1 MSYTRK
7 PLLRRKKLVLDSL
20 LAGVMLFSSFAV
32 RTPNVEPN
40 PDDYEVSIG
49 LTHKYFHFNRQWERE
64 LGTKYNDVLA
74 WAKLDEGI
82 YFKPEY
88 MNKQSKSI
96 KYLKLDWRR
105 SWKGISAGLTTRS
118 TDETLK
124 LYETFASVG
133 MSKTKKYY
141 NDKIEVVVSFD
152 GYFPPDDSSDNN
164 TFEFEDK
171 FKVSWKL
178 TDKIKLYNLGEISK
192 LQGKEFYKGKIG
204 VEYVF

>member
-1 MSYTRK
+1 
-7 PLLRRKKLVLDSL
+7 
-20 LAGVMLFSSFAV
+20 MLFSSFAV

-152 GYFPPDDSSDNN
+152 GYFPPDDSGDNN

-178 TDKIKLYNLGEISK
+178 SDKIRLYNLGEISK

-204 VEYVF
+204 IEYVF